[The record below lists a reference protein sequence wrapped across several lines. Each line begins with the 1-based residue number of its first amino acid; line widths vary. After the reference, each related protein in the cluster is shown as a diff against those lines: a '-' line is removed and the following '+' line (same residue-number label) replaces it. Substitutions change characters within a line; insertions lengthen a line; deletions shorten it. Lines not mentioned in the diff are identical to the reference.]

1 MQLEP
6 RRNRKKLSPR
16 RLGEKIRQIRWYF
29 HLTQGKMLLIVN
41 PLETTEEN
49 RARIGQ
55 YERGIRVPSLVEVK
69 NYADHAGISIE
80 ILTNDDLELPD
91 AIRRA
96 KNPKSKS
103 RRTRTKNSSGRKN
116 AGPTI
121 YYVAPPPAVDKS
133 HEEVQ
138 LPPEAAARSTAV
150 FGSAVEEPEQIEQ
163 PGQSAQP
170 ENREM
175 RKQSDAPGSDRD
187 SLAANPLPLT
197 AVPKADDVV
206 VATDIASAP
215 AAPISESFSMV
226 FSEAAALDFRAMYH
240 EAIDRLP
247 LNRFAQL
254 TPAVLIELMVA
265 AACDDFQTRGAES
278 AIARRLQ
285 LFTAAETGG

>member
-69 NYADHAGISIE
+69 NYADHAGIGIE
-80 ILTNDDLELPD
+80 ILTNDDLQLPD
-91 AIRRA
+91 AIRQA
-96 KNPKSKS
+96 KNPKGKS
-103 RRTRTKNSSGRKN
+103 RRTRTKNSAGRKT

-133 HEEVQ
+133 HAEVQ
-138 LPPEAAARSTAV
+138 LPPEAAARSAV
-150 FGSAVEEPEQIEQ
+150 SGSAVEEPEQLEQ

-170 ENREM
+170 ERLEM
-175 RKQSDAPGSDRD
+175 RNQFDAPDSNRD
-187 SLAANPLPLT
+187 SLAAKPLPLT
-197 AVPKADDVV
+197 AVPAANDVI
-206 VATDIASAP
+206 AADIAAAP

-226 FSEAAALDFRAMYH
+226 FSEAAALDFKAIYH
-240 EAIDRLP
+240 EAIDLLP
-247 LNRFAQL
+247 INRFTRL
-254 TPAVLIELMVA
+254 TPAVLIELMIA
-265 AACDDFQTRGAES
+265 AACDDFRARGAES

>member
-6 RRNRKKLSPR
+6 RRNRKKLSPG
-16 RLGEKIRQIRWYF
+16 RLGEKIRQIRWYLY
-29 HLTQGKMLLIVN
+29 LTQGKMLLIVN
-41 PLETTEEN
+41 PLENTEEN
-49 RARIGQ
+49 RARISQ

-69 NYADHAGISIE
+69 NYADYAGIGIE

-96 KNPKSKS
+96 KNPKGKS
-103 RRTRTKNSSGRKN
+103 RRPRTKNSAGRKN

-133 HEEVQ
+133 HEDVQ
-138 LPPEAAARSTAV
+138 LPPEAAARSAV
-150 FGSAVEEPEQIEQ
+150 SGSAVEEPEQLEQ

-170 ENREM
+170 ERLEM
-175 RKQSDAPGSDRD
+175 RNQSDAPGSDRD

-206 VATDIASAP
+206 VATDIAAAS

-226 FSEAAALDFRAMYH
+226 FSETAALDCKAIYH
-240 EAIDRLP
+240 EAIDLLP
-247 LNRFAQL
+247 LNRFARL